1 MAEIDVCIVPQQL
14 VPVGIQTEQ
23 QQISMGG
30 CSCGG
35 GINPAYWGRIY
46 GDIKTQKDLMELIS
60 SGVGG
65 KEVQQ
70 VLTVGDT
77 APADPQD
84 GDYYINTGSESLLLY
99 VEQYEQWQNV
109 QPSEDNIYIAI
120 DTSHIWLWNG
130 TQFVDV
136 TGTESGGIIYIN
148 NIDTGLNNVTSKGLY
163 TVCYTEGSTAQY
175 YTLTVNRINGRS
187 IYGRPRIDKY
197 IQTLWN
203 YNEVRNRQKMSNQ
216 DWPAWTIREYVF
228 DADLEEVRRL
238 AKKALKIA
246 KAAL

>member
-1 MAEIDVCIVPQQL
+1 MAEMEVGIVPQSN
-14 VPVGIQTEQ
+14 VPVGITTEQ
-23 QQISMGG
+23 QSIGMGG
-30 CSCGG
+30 CGCGG

-109 QPSEDNIYIAI
+109 SPSEDNIYIAQ
-120 DTSHIWLWNG
+120 DTSNMWLWNG
-130 TQFVDV
+130 TMFVNV
-136 TGTESGGIIYIN
+136 TGQSVDNIIYIN
-148 NIDTGLNNVTSKGLY
+148 NLDTGLNNVTNKGLY
-163 TVCYTEGSTAQY
+163 TVCYTSGSTAQY
-175 YTLTVNRINGRS
+175 YTLTVNRINGKS
-187 IYGRPRIDKY
+187 MFGRPRIDKY

-203 YNEVRNRQKMSNQ
+203 YNEVRNRQKLSNQ
-216 DWPAWTIREYVF
+216 DWPEWTVREYVF
-228 DADLEEVRRL
+228 DDDLEEVRRL
-238 AKKALKIA
+238 AIKAYKTA
-246 KAAL
+246 QAAM